1 MQLIR
6 VYSNKE
12 TFHPVK
18 FNVDGL
24 SFIVARQKELSK
36 SEKGKT
42 YNGVGKSLLVRIIH
56 FCLGAKVKDYKSF
69 CDKLPGW
76 EFYVDFSIGNN
87 TYTAKRST
95 DNPQRIELNG
105 EELTLNKFNMKM
117 ESLCFNIPQDIEFIS
132 FRSLLPFFI
141 RPKKDSY
148 IAYDKPGNV
157 GSQYQTVLYNSFLLG
172 LDVFLA
178 QKKARIK
185 KEQDRI
191 KELES
196 NFKND
201 TLLRDFFSGDKDITL
216 TLVDLEERIKK
227 LDENLSEFKVAEDYH
242 EVQIEADRVERQL
255 FSLNNEVILIQNNID
270 KIDERLKIEPS
281 MSKVDLK
288 SVYEEANIHFSE
300 NLLKTLDELE
310 NFYDKLITNRKKKL
324 LEQKN
329 KLISDKR
336 NKTEIVIKLQKEL
349 DRLMKYLGD
358 HQALDVFVALSKK
371 SAELKAQRDNL
382 KKYQDLQIE
391 YKEKIR
397 KLEKNQIELT
407 EVTEK
412 YLKEMDPEIS
422 ELRDYFRGLA
432 KRFYPNSV
440 AGLSIENNDGD
451 NQLRYNIDAKIESDT
466 SDGINNVKIFC
477 YDLTILFKGHNH
489 NVDFVFHDSR
499 LFDGIDERQK
509 AEIFRVVAEKFISSS
524 KQYIATVNQNQLDE
538 IRKQL
543 NEKEYAE
550 IIEKNTVLTLTDEDP
565 AAKLLGISVDISED

>member
-6 VYSNKE
+6 VYSNKDSFQ
-12 TFHPVK
+12 TIR
-18 FNVDGL
+18 FNENGL
-24 SFIVARQKELSK
+24 SFIAARQKEPGT

-56 FCLGAKVKDYKSF
+56 FCMGAKVKGYKSF
-69 CDKLPGW
+69 CDNLPGW
-76 EFYVDFSIGNN
+76 EFYVDFSIDNKG
-87 TYTAKRST
+87 YTAKRTT
-95 DNPQRIELNG
+95 DNPQRIVLNG
-105 EELTLNKFNMKM
+105 EELTINKFNEKM
-117 ESLCFNIPQDIEFIS
+117 ESLCFNIPQDMAYLS

-141 RPKKDSY
+141 RPRKDSY
-148 IAYDKPGNV
+148 VTYDKPGNV

-178 QKKARIK
+178 QKKANIK

-201 TLLRDFFSGDKDITL
+201 TLLRDFFTGDKDVTL

-227 LDENLSEFKVAEDYH
+227 LDDDLSGFKVAEDYN
-242 EVQIEADRVERQL
+242 EVQIEADRIEREL
-255 FSLNNEVILIQNNID
+255 FSLNNKVILMQNNID
-270 KIDERLKIEPS
+270 KIDESLNIEPT
-281 MSKVDLK
+281 MSKDGVK

-310 NFYDKLITNRKKKL
+310 VFYEKLITNRKKRL

-329 KLISDKR
+329 KLISDR
-336 NKTEIVIKLQKEL
+336 EIKIEVVKKLQKEL
-349 DRLMKYLGD
+349 DRLIKYLGD
-358 HQALDVFVALSKK
+358 HQALDVFVALSNK

-382 KKYQDLQIE
+382 KKYQDLQAE
-391 YKEKIR
+391 YKEKER
-397 KLEKNQIELT
+397 QLEKSQLELT

-412 YLKEMDPEIS
+412 YLKEMESEIA

-451 NQLRYNIDAKIESDT
+451 NQLRFNIEAKIESDT

-477 YDLTILFKGHNH
+477 YDLTLLFKSHNH
-489 NVDFVFHDSR
+489 NMGFIFHDSR

-509 AEIFRVVAEKFISSS
+509 AEIFRIAAEKFGNSN

-538 IRKQL
+538 IKKQL
-543 NEKEYAE
+543 NEAEYKE
-550 IIEKNTVLTLTDEDP
+550 IIENNTVLTLTDEDP
-565 AAKLLGISVDISED
+565 SAKLLGISVDISED